1 MSDSSIDRAI
11 FAFLASCVGD
21 FTQWPQCSTVALR
34 GNDEGGRLFGVL
46 FKVTARNP
54 NDRTVFRII
63 ITKGEAWQV
72 RIIQVS
78 NHVLRDERPLNRG
91 GIVDR
96 SSIVDAVNYFAS
108 LTGMVKDEEGR

>member
-1 MSDSSIDRAI
+1 MSDFAVDRAI

-21 FTQWPQCSTVALR
+21 FAQWPQCSIVALH

-46 FKVTARNP
+46 FKVTAMNP
-54 NDRTVFRII
+54 DDRTVFRII
-63 ITKGEAWQV
+63 ITKGEAWRV
-72 RIIQVS
+72 RVIQVS
-78 NHVLRDERPLNRG
+78 NHILRDERPIDRG

-108 LTGMVKDEEGR
+108 LTGMVKGAEKR